1 MPLRVAWATSSNDTA
16 QLHWDASEPITPCIS
31 YKSLPKRHTHSR
43 RSNGLWEAIAVAKIE
58 WKEVLAEQVL
68 RKLLSPYTAHHRTAS
83 KPHAPLLN
91 RISGLQQWQLLRIFA
106 IIPPNA
112 FANPTDLTSAVLRLP
127 ASLSLILS
135 AVLHDGASLDTV
147 MKLCSNPS
155 VGAFCTTSVF
165 NRLLELLTQQNR
177 FCELEGVLQAMRSS
191 GIVADPKTFEIVA
204 EALFCQYR
212 LPALARFL
220 QGLKDLSI
228 STEQWTN
235 RTIAIAVF
243 CFCELG
249 DDTAAEEMLSEIR
262 PDDIFFTG
270 VAEVYTSA
278 REPTSFW
285 RFCEMILKLGMG
297 IPPAVISTVIHLAG
311 DGTSALAPRIYES
324 LVRSLARKSPH
335 AGEACNAALQ
345 AFADRD
351 LSSDVKAVQS
361 LMAQWG
367 VVVQRVTFQSLFR
380 LVCRTQDAEFVDR
393 LIAEWQSARE
403 PLTPDDCCA
412 ILRVSPT
419 PPVAQW
425 IISVARRHWKQ
436 VPPDLGAALV
446 LVCAAFAHSHRAW
459 AEDTLRWCFTHL
471 DAKGLEISAFQTLW
485 QAACATKTMT
495 VFLDLLVSEARGLN
509 EAVHACE
516 GQELNV
522 AARKLIVWTNVHLV
536 SDRGGWERLLQLM
549 RPADATIKVFGKA
562 ENAEDTIA
570 ITRENSLTAATSS
583 ACFPGASVCES
594 QLADHL
600 PNNQIADE
608 DGAPPADSFCSTIRD
623 LYRQLPDPAEHF
635 QMRHHFPLSLPRLP
649 VLAGI
654 DRPTP
659 ATQGLSSATT
669 EDVIATSS
677 DPFAPAVIKD
687 ALSDR
692 QPVPPDTFNRC
703 PSERVHAEMAVEEN
717 VDPSLLARR
726 ALAAARAGDLLAAQ
740 KAIEAAVEIRLC
752 IAPTDRD
759 ELIRLYTRGDR
770 PDLLARL
777 LDVLPM

>member
-351 LSSDVKAVQS
+351 LSSDVKAVRS

-516 GQELNV
+516 EQELNV

-687 ALSDR
+687 ALS
-692 QPVPPDTFNRC
+692 TFNRC